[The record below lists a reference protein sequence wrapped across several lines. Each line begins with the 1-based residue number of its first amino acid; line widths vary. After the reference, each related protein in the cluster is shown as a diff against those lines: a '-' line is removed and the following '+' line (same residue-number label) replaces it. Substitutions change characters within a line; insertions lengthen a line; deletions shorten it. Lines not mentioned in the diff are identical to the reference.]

1 MANTV
6 EEAASLL
13 GRTHQQRFD
22 RLVPNYHRQ
31 LRDAAEPKTDVGER
45 MLAQSFMSL
54 LVKLALAMVVV
65 AVAIFASAS
74 YYGSIVAKGG
84 HETDI
89 TPRQITIANEVLS
102 VPANMIRFRAQRK
115 SRTLERLDLYA
126 HWPTMQ
132 GYSAENAAIFDDM
145 EAGAPLLF
153 ISIEPRDMTT
163 DMSGRVTTIYEKFF
177 AGPPIDAGHGLVRRA
192 FSSESAYFMEDL
204 YYQMDSP
211 YPFAARCIRES
222 DRVAAPYCIRDI
234 HIGRDLMV
242 SYRFHANLIGEWMQL
257 DRAVREAVAGFLAK
271 G

>member
-6 EEAASLL
+6 EETARLM

-22 RLVPNYHRQ
+22 RLVPGYHRQ
-31 LRDAAEPKTDVGER
+31 LRYAGAQMSDEVEQN
-45 MLAQSFMSL
+45 LSQSFIAL
-54 LVKLALAMVVV
+54 LVKLTLAMV
-65 AVAIFASAS
+65 AVALVIFASAS

-84 HETDI
+84 HETDA
-89 TPRQITIANEVLS
+89 TPRQITIANEVLN

-115 SRTLERLDLYA
+115 SHVLERLDLYA
-126 HWPTMQ
+126 HWPSMQ
-132 GYSAENAAIFDDM
+132 GYSADNANIFDDM

-163 DMSGRVTTIYEKFF
+163 DMSGRVSTIYEKFF

-204 YYQMDSP
+204 YYEMGSP

-222 DRVAAPYCIRDI
+222 DRIAAPYCIRDI
-234 HIGRDLMV
+234 HIGKDLMV
-242 SYRFHANLIGEWMQL
+242 SYRFHANMIGEWMKL
-257 DRAVREAVAGFLAK
+257 DGAVREAVNGFLAR